1 MTDVVVGSL
10 AVLREVA
17 RVLCSAALAL
27 ACIIPLTAPLVWGGA
42 RLVATG
48 LSRWAWELAT
58 QAAWEYLEGQL
69 WRAEPASLPPLA
81 VNSTLAATVPAILLG
96 AGPPTGTFQTVG
108 AVWTWSYY
116 ALAAWRKTQTRR

>member
-27 ACIIPLTAPLVWGGA
+27 ACIIPLTAPLVWGSA

-48 LSRWAWELAT
+48 LSRWAWELGG
-58 QAAWEYLEGQL
+58 EYLEGQL

-108 AVWTWSYY
+108 AVWTWSCY

>member
-1 MTDVVVGSL
+1 MCSL

-27 ACIIPLTAPLVWGGA
+27 ACLLPLTAPLVWGGA

-58 QAAWEYLEGQL
+58 LAAWEYLEGL
-69 WRAEPASLPPLA
+69 LLRTEPASLPPLA
-81 VNSTLAATVPAILLG
+81 ANATLAATVLAILLG
-96 AGPPTGTFQTVG
+96 AGPSTETLQTVG
-108 AVWTWSYY
+108 TVWTWSCY
-116 ALAAWRKTQTRR
+116 ALAAWRRTQTRR